1 MTTPM
6 PVKGGPWLQ
15 THRGLAWMADAPEVY
30 PYDVEEIAHAL
41 SNLCRFAGHTR
52 EFYSVAQHS
61 VVVARAIYDNYEGR
75 PDAALLRAAL
85 LHDAAEAFCIDL
97 PAPIKHMP
105 EMAGYRALIKRTE
118 AAIGTHFGLSLFLD
132 HFLIKHADLVV
143 LATEKRDLLSWS
155 AFDSHWAGL
164 PDPRRARI
172 DPWDPE
178 TACAMFLDAWNEFDG
193 VAQSEGDASRSDNE
207 GKGNAE

>member
-1 MTTPM
+1 MV

-30 PYDVEEIAHAL
+30 PYDVAEIAHAL

-61 VVVARAIYDNYEGR
+61 VVVARAITDNYNGS
-75 PDAALLRAAL
+75 PDPALMRAAL

-105 EMAGYRALIKRTE
+105 EMQGYRSLIKRTE
-118 AAIGTHFGLSLFLD
+118 YAIAD
-132 HFLIKHADLVV
+132 HFKLSAFAFHHLIKHADLVV
-143 LATEKRDLLSWS
+143 LATEKRDLLGPS
-155 AFDSHWAGL
+155 AFDGHWAGL
-164 PDPRRARI
+164 PDPRRHSI
-172 DPWDPE
+172 SPWDPE
-178 TACAMFLDAWNEFDG
+178 TAREMFLDAWNEYG
-193 VAQSEGDASRSDNE
+193 GEPCSTSA
-207 GKGNAE
+207 KP